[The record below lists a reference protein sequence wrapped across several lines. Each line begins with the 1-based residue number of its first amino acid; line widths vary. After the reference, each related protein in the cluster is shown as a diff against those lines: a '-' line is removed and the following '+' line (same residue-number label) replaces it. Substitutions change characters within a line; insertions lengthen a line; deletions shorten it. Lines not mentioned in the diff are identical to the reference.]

1 LWLTPRLTVSPAL
14 REGLPPQATGEPGG
28 LSGVRRGHALR
39 RWKPSSS
46 TGLTKS
52 NRIPIVYWV
61 EHGDHYQ
68 KIFAARVC

>member
-1 LWLTPRLTVSPAL
+1 MSKLIIGRELLCKSLLLHPSGNGHAL
-14 REGLPPQATGEPGG
+14 R